1 MQKFTNFEFFTAKN
15 IQFWH
20 KIEIDHFSS
29 FSRICNFWTKNGPLT
44 HCGTFKKWFFTQCE
58 QNKIIQLEFSYW
70 FFCWWE
76 NEGMTK
82 WSLRWWSGRLSG
94 WEFFKVEIMS
104 CLLDFGLGQKFW
116 IPLFHVKSIHLGS
129 SSSWRVKKQSEP
141 CLLLTFTSTSRPKT
155 CQTQN
160 FVASPFKDIF
170 FLFD

>member
-1 MQKFTNFEFFTAKN
+1 MIFYTVWAKQN
-15 IQFWH
+15 NSVRIQWL
-20 KIEIDHFSS
+20 I
-29 FSRICNFWTKNGPLT
+29 
-44 HCGTFKKWFFTQCE
+44 
-58 QNKIIQLEFSYW
+58 
-70 FFCWWE
+70 FCWWE

-170 FLFD
+170 FYLIRKSPPTKILTFVQGLRASIGQGY